1 MPFGVVKI
9 LKIKTSSLTDIAD
22 TREVLLIC
30 LSDQISKF
38 RLRSAP
44 YWNLPSASP
53 LIQKFARRVC
63 KPDSVPAVARH
74 G

>member
-1 MPFGVVKI
+1 MPFGVGTI

-38 RLRSAP
+38 RLHSAP
-44 YWNLPSASP
+44 FLEPALN
-53 LIQKFARRVC
+53 IT
-63 KPDSVPAVARH
+63 PDPKICAE
-74 G
+74 GL